1 MRKVKVKATIFVEV
15 DFPDDATDDH
25 IRFVLEEN
33 GCPGTGS
40 VGSAIEMAMIEH
52 EEQST
57 CWACALQGEN
67 EIVSIGAPV

>member
-1 MRKVKVKATIFVEV
+1 VE
-15 DFPDDATDDH
+15 FPDDATDDH

-40 VGSAIEMAMIEH
+40 VGLAIEMTMIKY

-67 EIVSIGAPV
+67 EIVSIGAPA